1 MGRAALAPEVSGAR
15 TIARSVDARALPYVP
30 ETSAGRAA
38 ARDFTSGE
46 RSAIV
51 AGFAAAFIAAVEVVR
66 WIRLD
71 LFLDREPSW
80 RIPRL
85 LLALFAISVT
95 GAAGVLAAALCLF
108 VARSRWGNR
117 SALPLPVRRSSLIAF
132 GAAVLLVGVLLRV
145 VGTGAL
151 APLWVDDL
159 SEVKTAVE
167 LRGQPSDLPPW
178 AYPVPVREG
187 RWGGSVGAL
196 YLEFFHLC
204 LKTLGTT
211 MAGVRAPSTIGGIL
225 SLFTA
230 ALLGRA
236 FLPRGGGVLAAVIFA
251 GLRWSLIVSQWGW
264 NAVFVTPILDLAA
277 LALLASRRR
286 RLAALAV
293 LSGVLAGLGAH
304 IHLVAWI

>member
-95 GAAGVLAAALCLF
+95 GAAGVLAAGLCLL

-159 SEVKTAVE
+159 SEVRAAVG
-167 LRGQPSDLPPW
+167 LRGEPSDLPPW
-178 AYPVPVREG
+178 SYPVPFREG

-211 MAGVRAPSTIGGIL
+211 MSGVRAPRSTTSNVDSPDAKERHEAHAEEL
-225 SLFTA
+225 RNLARRSR
-230 ALLGRA
+230 GRDG
-236 FLPRGGGVLAAVIFA
+236 RGLDRERRA
-251 GLRWSLIVSQWGW
+251 G
-264 NAVFVTPILDLAA
+264 
-277 LALLASRRR
+277 
-286 RLAALAV
+286 
-293 LSGVLAGLGAH
+293 
-304 IHLVAWI
+304 